1 MFNLEDY
8 EPVEKRLGY
17 KSNSTSFWEDNPD
30 GQIHTELLE
39 HSANRFIVKAYIYRT
54 EADLRPWT
62 TGLAEE
68 TIQGR
73 GVNATS
79 ALENCETSAIGRAL
93 ANAGYATKGKRA
105 SREEMAKVG
114 KAQEVKASID
124 EVKAKMAQ
132 TSGEYIPV
140 VKEEDPWTIKPATM
154 PPTMGEAVATVKEII
169 GGQTE
174 KDIPKCAHGE
184 MFWKTGTTKAGKPW
198 GHFKCPRAATGEISN
213 RCESPNDVI
222 WYEINKETGAWQR
235 QKARV

>member
-8 EPVEKRLGY
+8 ETVEERLI
-17 KSNSTSFWEDNPD
+17 KFWKDHPD
-30 GQIHTELLE
+30 GQIHTKLLDQ
-39 HSANRFIVKAYIYRT
+39 SAGRFIVEASIFRT
-54 EADLRPWT
+54 EADNRPWT

-114 KAQEVKASID
+114 AAQKTVALID
-124 EVKAKMAQ
+124 ETKAKMAQ

-140 VKEEDPWTIKPATM
+140 VKEDDPWTVKPATM

-174 KDIPKCAHGE
+174 KDIPRCPHGD
-184 MFWKTGTTKAGKPW
+184 MIWKTGQSGAGKAW
-198 GHFKCPRAATGEISN
+198 GHFKCRNAVTGELT
-213 RCESPNDVI
+213 RCPKGEDVI

>member
-8 EPVEKRLGY
+8 ETVEERLI
-17 KSNSTSFWEDNPD
+17 KFWKDHPD
-30 GQIHTELLE
+30 GQIHTKLLDQ
-39 HSANRFIVKAYIYRT
+39 SAGRFIVEASIFRT
-54 EADLRPWT
+54 EADNRPWT

-124 EVKAKMAQ
+124 EVKAKMAS

-154 PPTMGEAVATVKEII
+154 PPTMEEAVATVKEII

-174 KDIPKCAHGE
+174 KDIPRCPHGD
-184 MFWKTGTTKAGKPW
+184 MIWKTGQSGAGKAW
-198 GHFKCPRAATGEISN
+198 GHFKCRNAVTGELT
-213 RCESPNDVI
+213 RCPKGEDVI
-222 WYEINKETGAWQR
+222 WYEINKEGAWQR